1 MAMVWQALSWSIQV
15 VVVVKKLSASAG
27 DVRDMSLIPG
37 LGRSSGEGHGNP
49 LQYSCLENPV
59 DRGAWQAMV
68 LRVEKSQN
76 QLKQFST
83 HIYRD
88 QKTELFIL
96 NNVIQIG
103 VQWQSRAGVCS
114 LGGRDQ
120 GISKEAEE
128 ELTLQLEMGRWLGV
142 KECCL

>member
-1 MAMVWQALSWSIQV
+1 M
-15 VVVVKKLSASAG
+15 
-27 DVRDMSLIPG
+27 
-37 LGRSSGEGHGNP
+37 
-49 LQYSCLENPV
+49 

-68 LRVEKSQN
+68 LRVEESLI

-88 QKTELFIL
+88 KTELFIL
-96 NNVIQIG
+96 NNVIQVG

-114 LGGRDQ
+114 LRGRDQ

-128 ELTLQLEMGRWLGV
+128 ELTLQLEKGRWLGV

>member
-1 MAMVWQALSWSIQV
+1 
-15 VVVVKKLSASAG
+15 
-27 DVRDMSLIPG
+27 
-37 LGRSSGEGHGNP
+37 
-49 LQYSCLENPV
+49 
-59 DRGAWQAMV
+59 MV

-128 ELTLQLEMGRWLGV
+128 ELTLQLEMGRWLEV